1 MTFCLARWNCR
12 RLVFP
17 RRRPCLSIISADF
30 KIRSD
35 IESMPFVEA
44 LRQLRFRVG
53 EENFA
58 GIHVTLVP
66 SIHGELKTKPT
77 QASIRDLRA
86 LGLVPDL
93 VRADLNHW
101 KSEY

>member
-1 MTFCLARWNCR
+1 
-12 RLVFP
+12 
-17 RRRPCLSIISADF
+17 
-30 KIRSD
+30 
-35 IESMPFVEA
+35 MPFVEA

-93 VRADLNHW
+93 VSPREHT
-101 KSEY
+101 